1 MVPKLRLLVLF
12 IHMCFRAVL
21 FRMVPKQNGIP
32 VDMVNVLE
40 LCCFE
45 WFQNWQQDW
54 NLNCRVLE
62 LCCFE
67 WFQNLK
73 SYPLNGL
80 KQFQSCVVS
89 NGSKTLALKW
99 HVVNLVLELCCF
111 EWFQNRTA
119 INTLYTESFRAVLFR
134 MVPKPME
141 MMACQVRS
149 FRAVLF
155 RMVPKQL

>member
-1 MVPKLRLLVLF
+1 MEITYKPVFQSCV
-12 IHMCFRAVL
+12 VS
-21 FRMVPKQNGIP
+21 NGSKT
-32 VDMVNVLE
+32 VRCNK
-40 LCCFE
+40 C
-45 WFQNWQQDW
+45 
-54 NLNCRVLE
+54 
-62 LCCFE
+62 
-67 WFQNLK
+67 K
-73 SYPLNGL
+73 SYKFQSCVVSNGSKTL
-80 KQFQSCVVS
+80 DYWDEVSVQFQSCVVSNGSKTPCVYFFVKRVFQSCVVS

-155 RMVPKQL
+155 RMVPKL